1 MKEPQPQLK
10 LIKIELKMIN
20 LSITDDHKMIRK
32 GIVSMLKNTPIL
44 KVVGTY
50 ENAKQTLK
58 EISNDNPDVLL
69 LDINLPDINGIDLCK
84 QLVKKYPNLKIIALT
99 NFDDISFT
107 KRMLKNGA
115 HGYLLK
121 NTDKL
126 EILEALKMVLSGEL
140 YIQKDIQKR
149 LLNQS
154 VTKTIDNG
162 LQPNLTRREHDVLV
176 AISEELTTQQISEK
190 LFISVK
196 TVETHRMNIMS
207 KLGAKNSVGI
217 IKIAIDKELL

>member
-1 MKEPQPQLK
+1 MVIIK
-10 LIKIELKMIN
+10 LA
-20 LSITDDHKMIRK
+20 ITDDHKMVLK
-32 GIVSMLKNTPIL
+32 GIESMLIETREIE
-44 KVVGTY
+44 VVGTY
-50 ENAKQTLK
+50 ENANETIENIEEDK
-58 EISNDNPDVLL
+58 PDVLL

-84 QLVKKYPNLKIIALT
+84 QLAKKYPDLKIIALT

-126 EILEALKMVLSGEL
+126 EILEALKTVISGNL
-140 YIQKDIQKR
+140 YLQKDIQKK

-154 VTKTIDNG
+154 YQKTNDNG
-162 LQPNLTRREHDVLV
+162 LIPKLTRREKDVLL

-190 LFISVK
+190 LFISPK

-217 IKIAIDKELL
+217 VKIALEKELLS

>member
-1 MKEPQPQLK
+1 MTTIK
-10 LIKIELKMIN
+10 LA
-20 LSITDDHKMIRK
+20 ITDDHKMVLK
-32 GIVSMLKNTPIL
+32 GIESMLENTSEI

-50 ENAKQTLK
+50 ENANETIKNIEK
-58 EISNDNPDVLL
+58 DNPDVLL

-115 HGYLLK
+115 QGYLLK

-126 EILEALKMVLSGEL
+126 EILEALKIVLSGEL
-140 YIQKDIQKR
+140 YIQKDIQRK
-149 LLNQS
+149 LLNQT
-154 VTKTIDNG
+154 TKKTVDNR
-162 LQPNLTRREHDVLV
+162 LKPNLTRRERDVLI

-190 LFISVK
+190 LFISPK

-217 IKIAIDKELL
+217 IKIAIEKELL